1 MLRSL
6 PVFLAI
12 CGSLALAAPAA
23 RAQVAPV
30 PSFPVTLTVDEIR
43 PNPVTARLSTGRV
56 TDPQVRITV
65 TPGFRPGPFRVLGC
79 LTAYRFATLKCR
91 SHTLAGGS
99 YTMALSALTGVRLNA
114 SHALLL
120 PAVELRADGQR
131 TFLPTAI
138 GFRTV
143 W

>member
-1 MLRSL
+1 MLRTL
-6 PVFLAI
+6 TAFLAF
-12 CGSLALAAPAA
+12 CGSFALAAPAA
-23 RAQVAPV
+23 RAQVAPA

-43 PNPVTARLSTGRV
+43 PNPVTLKLSTGRV
-56 TDPQVRITV
+56 TDPLVRLTV
-65 TPGFRPGPFRVLGC
+65 TPGFRPGPFRVYGC
-79 LTAYRFATLKCR
+79 LTAYRFATLTCR
-91 SHTLAGGS
+91 THTLAGGS
-99 YTMALSALTGVRLNA
+99 YTMALSALSGSRLNA

-131 TFLPTAI
+131 TFLPTPI